1 MEVVILDG
9 AAIDGF
15 KLADH
20 RIGVTAKVVI
30 NIWLKQYNTVRPHQA
45 LNMRPPV
52 PETLRQGGT

>member
-20 RIGVTAKVVI
+20 RIGVTAKVVGVFGVDGADAVAE
-30 NIWLKQYNTVRPHQA
+30 LEAFMNTP
-45 LNMRPPV
+45 
-52 PETLRQGGT
+52 TG